1 MKGIPESDPGA
12 AKTALNTAGA
22 ASTAA
27 APLPQVLI
35 SSAYSDKYDVF
46 PGDRIVLQEK
56 YGEDRYT
63 FDVAGVYDYQA
74 SICVFMEQ
82 KTMNQCFDL
91 GKEYF
96 SGYMS
101 QTPITDIDDKYLAS
115 EINLES
121 LTKVCRQLT
130 ISMGNMMYLVDFF
143 AVIIFLVLIYIL
155 SKIIIEKN
163 AQSISMAKIL
173 GYSGSE
179 IGRLYIRSTTMVYLI
194 SFAATIPYVSKLI
207 RYLMKV
213 MIRMEMTGW
222 IELYVDRKIYIQMM
236 ALGAASYAVIAVLE
250 YRKINKVPMDEAL
263 KNAE

>member
-1 MKGIPESDPGA
+1 
-12 AKTALNTAGA
+12 
-22 ASTAA
+22 
-27 APLPQVLI
+27 
-35 SSAYSDKYDVF
+35 
-46 PGDRIVLQEK
+46 
-56 YGEDRYT
+56 
-63 FDVAGVYDYQA
+63 
-74 SICVFMEQ
+74 
-82 KTMNQCFDL
+82 MNQCFDL

-101 QTPITDIDDKYLAS
+101 QTPITDIDDKYIAS
-115 EINLES
+115 EIDLES

-130 ISMGNMMYLVDFF
+130 ISMGSMMYLVDFF

-173 GYSGSE
+173 GYSGGE
-179 IGRLYIRSTTMVYLI
+179 IGQLYIRSTTLVYLI
-194 SFAATIPYVSKLI
+194 SFAATIPGVSKLI

-222 IELYVDRKIYIQMM
+222 IDLYVDRKVYIQMM
-236 ALGAASYAVIAVLE
+236 ALGAASYAVIAALE